1 MWSSWGGIV
10 DEVVNTSSEFIWG
23 LITAGLFTPIAR
35 ADLMEADFIAE
46 SFPIEVDT
54 VKMSTEVLSSKFSE
68 VVDELLEFGLGP
80 LLEWE

>member
-10 DEVVNTSSEFIWG
+10 DEVVNTSSQFIWA
-23 LITAGLFTPIAR
+23 LITAGFFTPIAR
-35 ADLMEADFIAE
+35 ADLMKADFIAE

-54 VKMSTEVLSSKFSE
+54 VKMSTEVLASE
-68 VVDELLEFGLGP
+68 LGEVGHELVEFGLGP

>member
-10 DEVVNTSSEFIWG
+10 DEVVNTSSQFIWA
-23 LITAGLFTPIAR
+23 LITAGFFTPIAR
-35 ADLMEADFIAE
+35 ADLMKADFIAE

-54 VKMSTEVLSSKFSE
+54 VKMSTEVLLSE
-68 VVDELLEFGLGP
+68 CLEVRNELGEFGLGP